1 MEGIRKGTAATEQQE
16 MRSCERIG
24 NVLVIQPQEDLDHH
38 HALSVRKEAD
48 EYIDRGHIRHLIF
61 DFSKITF
68 MDSSG
73 IGVIMGRY
81 KKVIFQ
87 GGNIACCGV
96 GKEIERILSLSGLC
110 RIMKVYPGVPEA
122 LTALKEGK

>member
-1 MEGIRKGTAATEQQE
+1 MESIMKGSTAAVRQGSG
-16 MRSCERIG
+16 SCERIG
-24 NVLVIQPQEDLDHH
+24 NVLVIRPTQDLDHH
-38 HALSVRKEAD
+38 HALCVRKEAD
-48 EYIDRGHIRHLIF
+48 DFIDRGQIEHLIF
-61 DFSKITF
+61 DFSRISF

-96 GKEIERILSLSGLC
+96 GKEIERILSISGLC